1 MNSKEKPDDFY
12 ERFREKLE
20 KSQNWPGLYMFKF
33 ITNSNSNQI
42 NRLKDL
48 FNNPTEGVSL
58 VNSSKKKYQSLTIT
72 IEMKSPLEVIAIYK
86 NPEKVHIV
94 DEEKIPEEF
103 FQVKET
109 KLLNKDKLKESLKNG
124 EDIPGCE
131 LIQEKRISIK

>member
-20 KSQNWPGLYMFKF
+20 KSQNWPGLFMFKF
-33 ITNSNSNQI
+33 ITNSNSDQI

-72 IEMKSPLEVIAIYK
+72 IEMKSPREVIAIYK
-86 NPEKVHIV
+86 KAS
-94 DEEKIPEEF
+94 EF
-103 FQVKET
+103 QGVII
-109 KLLNKDKLKESLKNG
+109 L
-124 EDIPGCE
+124 
-131 LIQEKRISIK
+131 